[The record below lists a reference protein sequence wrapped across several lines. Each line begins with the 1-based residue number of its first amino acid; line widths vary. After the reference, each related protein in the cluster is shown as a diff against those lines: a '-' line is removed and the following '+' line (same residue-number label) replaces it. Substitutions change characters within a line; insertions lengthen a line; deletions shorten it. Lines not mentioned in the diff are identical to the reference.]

1 MIVKCFAQEHTTLTR
16 PDLEPRPLDL
26 QNSKFSALPFRPQ
39 RLPYLQNVYHS
50 MITNL
55 ITSDPTNLQ
64 METSEGILL
73 KGKFS
78 YQGMSGN
85 TP

>member
-1 MIVKCFAQEHTTLTR
+1 
-16 PDLEPRPLDL
+16 
-26 QNSKFSALPFRPQ
+26 
-39 RLPYLQNVYHS
+39 

-55 ITSDPTNLQ
+55 ITFNSTTLQ

-78 YQGMSGN
+78 YQGLSGN
-85 TP
+85 TPWHFLPFMDMSEEKTEAAVASWRTER

>member
-1 MIVKCFAQEHTTLTR
+1 
-16 PDLEPRPLDL
+16 
-26 QNSKFSALPFRPQ
+26 
-39 RLPYLQNVYHS
+39 
-50 MITNL
+50 
-55 ITSDPTNLQ
+55 

-85 TP
+85 TPGDFLPFVDMSEEKTEAGFRSQRTER

>member
-1 MIVKCFAQEHTTLTR
+1 
-16 PDLEPRPLDL
+16 
-26 QNSKFSALPFRPQ
+26 
-39 RLPYLQNVYHS
+39 

-55 ITSDPTNLQ
+55 ITFNSTTLQ

-85 TP
+85 APWHFLPFMDMSEEKTEEVVVS

>member
-1 MIVKCFAQEHTTLTR
+1 
-16 PDLEPRPLDL
+16 
-26 QNSKFSALPFRPQ
+26 
-39 RLPYLQNVYHS
+39 
-50 MITNL
+50 MITYL
-55 ITSDPTNLQ
+55 ITFNSTYLQ

-85 TP
+85 TPWHFLPFMDMSEEKTEAVVVS